1 MRRLLQQFLGPY
13 TSKAILGVL
22 TKMVE
27 VVFEVLTPLVVAR
40 MIDYGVH
47 AHDITAVSRLGFLLL
62 LFAVVSYSFTLICQ
76 KCASLCSQG
85 IGTDIRKALYEH
97 ISQFSSAEVDFFG
110 SASLVTRI
118 TNDVNQVQLA
128 VALGVRQ
135 VTRWP
140 LLAIGSIIAC
150 LSIDVQLGL
159 VVLVSTVLVGL
170 IFYLV
175 MHASIPFYKKMQDK
189 LDSVSQITQEALS
202 GVRVIRAL
210 RKDAYEFKRFSAAS
224 HEQAQVAISVGKLS
238 SLLNPATFFVLY
250 LAILVVLWIAQDL
263 VLSATLTQG
272 QVIAFVSYMT
282 TTLISVGYLANLIII
297 FLRASASSMRIHE
310 VLQTPLTVT
319 SHTDT
324 PIKLD
329 ANAPALTF
337 ENVSF
342 SYTDAAQQ
350 SAAALQNLS
359 FALQPGQSLGI
370 IGGTGSGK
378 SSVAQLLPR
387 LYDATSGSIKLFGT
401 DIQAYPL
408 QQLHKLVGYVPQ
420 KPSLMRGTIRSNLLW
435 RNPAATDTQLW
446 DALAVAQAKDF
457 VEQMPGQLD
466 SVVEAGGKNFSG
478 GQCQRLTIAR
488 SLVDTPRLLV
498 LDDAASAL
506 DYATDAQLRTALT
519 ELQEQV
525 TRIIISQRVSAVMD
539 ASLILVLN
547 HGCVAGLGTHDEL
560 MQTCTIY
567 QEICLSQFSQE
578 EVQQ

>member
-446 DALAVAQAKDF
+446 DTLAVAQAKDF

>member
-27 VVFEVLTPLVVAR
+27 VVFEVFTPLVVAR

-175 MHASIPFYKKMQDK
+175 MRASIPFYKKMQDK

-282 TTLISVGYLANLIII
+282 ATFISVGYLANLIII
-297 FLRASASSMRIHE
+297 FLRASASSMRIYE
-310 VLQTPLTVT
+310 VLQTPLTVI

-324 PIKLD
+324 PIGLD

-420 KPSLMRGTIRSNLLW
+420 KPSLVRGTIRSNLLW

-446 DALAVAQAKDF
+446 DALGVAQAKDF

-478 GQCQRLTIAR
+478 GQRQRLTIAR

-578 EVQQ
+578 EVQR

>member
-1 MRRLLQQFLGPY
+1 MRKLLQQFLGPY

-27 VVFEVLTPLVVAR
+27 VVFEVLTPLVVAH
-40 MIDYGVH
+40 MIDYGIH
-47 AHDITAVSRLGFLLL
+47 AHDIAAVSRLGCLLL
-62 LFAVVSYSFTLICQ
+62 LFTAVSYSFTLICQ

-175 MHASIPFYKKMQDK
+175 MRASIPFYKKMQDK
-189 LDSVSQITQEALS
+189 LDRVSQITQEALS

-210 RKDAYEFKRFSAAS
+210 RKDADEFKRFSAAS

-282 TTLISVGYLANLIII
+282 TTFISVGYLANLIII

-324 PIKLD
+324 PIELD

-420 KPSLMRGTIRSNLLW
+420 KPSLVRGTIRSNLLW

-446 DALAVAQAKDF
+446 DALGVAQAKDF

-478 GQCQRLTIAR
+478 GQRQRLTIAR
-488 SLVDTPRLLV
+488 SLVDTPRILV

-506 DYATDAQLRTALT
+506 DYATDAQLRMALT

-525 TRIIISQRVSAVMD
+525 TCIIISQRVSAVMD
-539 ASLILVLN
+539 ASLILVLD

-567 QEICLSQFSQE
+567 QEICLSQFSQK
-578 EVQQ
+578 EVQR

>member
-175 MHASIPFYKKMQDK
+175 MRASIPFYKKMQDK
-189 LDSVSQITQEALS
+189 LDRVSQITQEALS

-224 HEQAQVAISVGKLS
+224 HEQAQVAISAGKLS

-282 TTLISVGYLANLIII
+282 ATFISVGYLANLIII
-297 FLRASASSMRIHE
+297 FLRASASSMRIYE

-324 PIKLD
+324 PIELD

-420 KPSLMRGTIRSNLLW
+420 KPSLIRGTIRSNLLW

-446 DALAVAQAKDF
+446 NALAVAQAKDF

-478 GQCQRLTIAR
+478 GQRQRLTIAR

-578 EVQQ
+578 EVQR

>member
-47 AHDITAVSRLGFLLL
+47 THDRAAVSGLGFLLL

-110 SASLVTRI
+110 TASLVTRI

-150 LSIDVQLGL
+150 LSIDAQLGL

-175 MHASIPFYKKMQDK
+175 MRVSIPFYKKMQDK

-250 LAILVVLWIAQDL
+250 LAILVMLWVAQDP
-263 VLSATLTQG
+263 VQSGTLTQG

-319 SHTDT
+319 SSTDT
-324 PIKLD
+324 PVELD
-329 ANAPALTF
+329 SDAPALTF

-350 SAAALQNLS
+350 SAPALQNLS
-359 FALQPGQSLGI
+359 FAIQPGQSLGI

-401 DIQAYPL
+401 NIQAYPL

-420 KPSLMRGTIRSNLLW
+420 KPALVRGTIRSNLLW
-435 RNPAATDTQLW
+435 RNPVATDAQLW

-457 VEQMPGQLD
+457 VEQKPDQLD

-478 GQCQRLTIAR
+478 GQRQRLTIAR
-488 SLVDTPRLLV
+488 ALVDAPRILV

-519 ELQEQV
+519 ELREQV
-525 TRIIISQRVSAVMD
+525 TSIIISQRVSAVMD
-539 ASLILVLN
+539 ASLILVLD

-578 EVQQ
+578 EVQR

>member
-175 MHASIPFYKKMQDK
+175 MRASIPFYKKMQDK

-324 PIKLD
+324 PIELD

-478 GQCQRLTIAR
+478 GQRQRLTIAR
-488 SLVDTPRLLV
+488 SLVDTPRILV

-539 ASLILVLN
+539 ASLILVLD
-547 HGCVAGLGTHDEL
+547 HGCVAGLGAHDEL

-578 EVQQ
+578 EVQR

>member
-446 DALAVAQAKDF
+446 DTLAVAQAKDF

-539 ASLILVLN
+539 ASLILVLD

>member
-150 LSIDVQLGL
+150 LFIDVQLGL

-175 MHASIPFYKKMQDK
+175 MRASIPFYKKMQDK

-210 RKDAYEFKRFSAAS
+210 RKDADEFKRFSAAS

-282 TTLISVGYLANLIII
+282 ATFISVGYLANLIII
-297 FLRASASSMRIHE
+297 FLRASASSMRIYE
-310 VLQTPLTVT
+310 VLQTPLTVI

-324 PIKLD
+324 PIGLD

-420 KPSLMRGTIRSNLLW
+420 KPSLIRGTIRSNLLW

-446 DALAVAQAKDF
+446 NALAVAQAKDF

-478 GQCQRLTIAR
+478 GQRQRLTIAR

-547 HGCVAGLGTHDEL
+547 YGCVAGLGTHDEL

-578 EVQQ
+578 EVQR